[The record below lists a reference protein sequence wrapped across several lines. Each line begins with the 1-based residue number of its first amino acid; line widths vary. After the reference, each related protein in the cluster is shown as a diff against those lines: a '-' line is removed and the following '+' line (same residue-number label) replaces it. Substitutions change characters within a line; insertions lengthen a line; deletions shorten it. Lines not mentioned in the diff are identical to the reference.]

1 MNNKVIFKYGRYGF
15 IYKTVTSR
23 VYMAVFVNIG
33 GHSFSICTN
42 LNIYILKHSQQNS
55 SSFK

>member
-1 MNNKVIFKYGRYGF
+1 MNNKVVFKYGRHSF

-23 VYMAVFVNIG
+23 MYMAVFVNIG
-33 GHSFSICTN
+33 GHSFGFCTN
-42 LNIYILKHSQQNS
+42 LNIYNLKHSQQNT